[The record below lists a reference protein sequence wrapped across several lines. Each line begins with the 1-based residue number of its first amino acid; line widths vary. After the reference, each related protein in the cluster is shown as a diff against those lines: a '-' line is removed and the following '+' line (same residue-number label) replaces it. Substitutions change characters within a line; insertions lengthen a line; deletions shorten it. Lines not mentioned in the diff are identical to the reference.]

1 MVASDDL
8 FPFYRICNGKV
19 AAKRMLPTVSM
30 RLFVFSNCP
39 KAKSSRFCGAYPY
52 GYTAKAAVK

>member
-19 AAKRMLPTVSM
+19 AAKRMFTDSKHALGCF
-30 RLFVFSNCP
+30 L
-39 KAKSSRFCGAYPY
+39 
-52 GYTAKAAVK
+52 